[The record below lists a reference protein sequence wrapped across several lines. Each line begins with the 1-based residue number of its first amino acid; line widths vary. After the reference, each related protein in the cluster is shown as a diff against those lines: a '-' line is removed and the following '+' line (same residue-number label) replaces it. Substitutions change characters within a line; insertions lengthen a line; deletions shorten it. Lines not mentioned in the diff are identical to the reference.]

1 MDSTRP
7 QTRFHLLLG
16 GEAWFLR
23 LQHGTGIA
31 CAPEG
36 DSYESHK
43 YRENF
48 SSHKPKGPVCREAL
62 TRAQQHS
69 TELGKGRGERQ
80 GLK

>member
-7 QTRFHLLLG
+7 QTRFRLLPG
-16 GEAWFLR
+16 REARFLR
-23 LQHGTGIA
+23 LQHGTGTA
-31 CAPEG
+31 CATEG
-36 DSYESHK
+36 DSYESYK

-69 TELGKGRGERQ
+69 TELGKGRGER
-80 GLK
+80 GKD